1 MIREVSVYVDESG
14 DFGLSDRSSRYFV
27 MCALATSNQVGIL
40 RVLKRVR
47 KWVLRTPLKKIPEL
61 KWSESSPELR
71 RTVLRGLAAQDNE
84 MWYVCL
90 CKVDRKKR
98 EDGNIYSDVAVRLI
112 SRVAEIKAR
121 KINVVVDRT
130 LSRTNQARLNE
141 QLEAAIRSSREK
153 LGMIEADIRFKHAT
167 GQEEPCLQAVDYV
180 SGAVFAKYEWG
191 DPSYFEIIES
201 RITKTDEMK

>member
-1 MIREVSVYVDESG
+1 MIREMSVYIDESG
-14 DFGLSDRSSRYFV
+14 DFGLSERSSRYFI
-27 MCALATSNQVGIL
+27 MCALVTSDQVEIL

-84 MWYVCL
+84 LWYVCL

-98 EDGNIYSDVAVRLI
+98 EYGNIYSDVAVRLI

-141 QLEAAIRSSREK
+141 QLDAAIRLSRMK
-153 LGMIEADIRFKHAT
+153 LGMIDIDISFKHAS

-201 RITKTDEMK
+201 RITKTEEIK